1 MQRFLPLTHTH
12 THLSPSSGC
21 ASFFLLYIVSTSG
34 TVFDVYNQLH
44 FFFLSFPLLRHLG
57 PEKPLCCVSP
67 CTCRLRFIPFFF
79 LCVLSSQRKSEMQS
93 QELYGTASSTL
104 SPALSRG
111 GASSMPVLI
120 LDLGSRTIKSGLHT
134 ATTPHLT
141 PALVGIPKYP
151 RCLPQAS
158 SSPIQSSS
166 SNTSCYVVGHDAVSQ
181 RGVLRLSRPI
191 QHGGVI
197 MDWVGAQPLLRQ
209 SVQNALV
216 PPSSSLV
223 VRQPFE
229 GDDVIYSLVESP
241 FASRPQRARLAE
253 LLFEGPDHEAI
264 LSDSDQQQ
272 RVGPRAA
279 GVFCGVGPLLALYA
293 TGKTTGIVVDV
304 GDAAVSTAAAADGY
318 VLPQCLQ
325 READGATG
333 GAVTS
338 YLTRLLYQS
347 GVLGPAAVTP
357 AFRRSAPPSLLGTAA
372 NGLSNGAGAGTQQER
387 ELVYTIK
394 EVCCN
399 VSATPILSAKSSLAT
414 TGSSTAATPSLD
426 ELNSALIAAAQ
437 RTQHNRLGGS
447 GAVDGST
454 PSSHPFTLPDG
465 RFLEIGAAEAAQA
478 SEVLFYPVL
487 IGSEGRGVVDMV
499 LDAVAAAPVEL
510 QPQLLGNVV
519 VTGGATCSS
528 GFGYRFF
535 SEIQQRIR
543 GSAASSTGRS
553 SNQRI
558 CVSAPEQ
565 RAYAAW
571 MGASYVAQISSFASS
586 MVVTR
591 AAYEEEGETALARR
605 VLT

>member
-1 MQRFLPLTHTH
+1 
-12 THLSPSSGC
+12 
-21 ASFFLLYIVSTSG
+21 
-34 TVFDVYNQLH
+34 
-44 FFFLSFPLLRHLG
+44 
-57 PEKPLCCVSP
+57 
-67 CTCRLRFIPFFF
+67 
-79 LCVLSSQRKSEMQS
+79 MQS
-93 QELYGTASSTL
+93 QQRHYTASSTA
-104 SPALSRG
+104 SPELSRAG
-111 GASSMPVLI
+111 VSSTPALI

-134 ATTPHLT
+134 AATPHLT
-141 PALVGIPKYP
+141 PALVGTPKYP
-151 RCLPQAS
+151 RCLLQAS
-158 SSPIQSSS
+158 SSFNQSSS
-166 SNTSCYVVGHDAVSQ
+166 ISTSCFVVGSDAASR

-197 MDWVGAQPLLRQ
+197 MDWVGALPLLRQ
-209 SVQNALV
+209 SIQSALV
-216 PPSSSLV
+216 HPSSSLGA
-223 VRQPFE
+223 RQSLEE
-229 GDDVIYSLVESP
+229 GEDVIYSLVESP
-241 FASRPQRARLAE
+241 YASRPQRARLAE
-253 LLFEGPDHEAI
+253 LLFEDPDQEAVV
-264 LSDSDQQQ
+264 SDSGKQQ

-293 TGKTTGIVVDV
+293 TGQTTGVVVDV
-304 GDAAVSTAAAADGY
+304 GDGAVSTAAAADGY

-333 GAVTS
+333 AAVTS

-347 GVLGPAAVTP
+347 GVLGPAAATA
-357 AFRRSAPPSLLGTAA
+357 AFRRSAPSSLLGSAT
-372 NGLSNGAGAGTQQER
+372 NRLSSGAGAGTQQER
-387 ELVYTIK
+387 ELVYAIK
-394 EVCCN
+394 EACCS
-399 VSATPILSAKSSLAT
+399 VSATPLFSTKSSLAAADA
-414 TGSSTAATPSLD
+414 SIVATPSLS

-437 RTQHNRLGGS
+437 RTQHSGPGGS
-447 GAVDGST
+447 GAAHAST
-454 PSSHPFTLPDG
+454 PSSHLFTLPDG
-465 RFLEIGAAEAAQA
+465 SFLEVGTAEAAQA

-487 IGSEGRGVVDMV
+487 MGSEGRGVVDVV

-519 VTGGATCSS
+519 VTGGATCSA

-535 SEIQQRIR
+535 NEMQQRIR
-543 GSAASSTGRS
+543 GSAGLSTNGS

-591 AAYEEEGETALARR
+591 AAYEEEGEAALARR

>member
-1 MQRFLPLTHTH
+1 M
-12 THLSPSSGC
+12 
-21 ASFFLLYIVSTSG
+21 
-34 TVFDVYNQLH
+34 
-44 FFFLSFPLLRHLG
+44 
-57 PEKPLCCVSP
+57 E
-67 CTCRLRFIPFFF
+67 
-79 LCVLSSQRKSEMQS
+79 SQQ
-93 QELYGTASSTL
+93 YHYPASSTV
-104 SPALSRG
+104 SPALSRAG
-111 GASSMPVLI
+111 VSSTPVLI

-141 PALVGIPKYP
+141 PALVGTPKYP

-158 SSPIQSSS
+158 SSSNQSSS
-166 SNTSCYVVGHDAVSQ
+166 ISTSSFVVGSDAAS
-181 RGVLRLSRPI
+181 RRAVLRLSRPI

-197 MDWVGAQPLLRQ
+197 MDWVGARPLLRQ
-209 SVQNALV
+209 SIQNALV
-216 PPSSSLV
+216 PPPSSLV
-223 VRQPFE
+223 VRQSFE
-229 GDDVIYSLVESP
+229 EGEDVLYSLVETP

-253 LLFEGPDHEAI
+253 LLFEGPDQEA
-264 LSDSDQQQ
+264 LVSDSGKQQ

-293 TGKTTGIVVDV
+293 TGQTTGVVVDV
-304 GDAAVSTAAAADGY
+304 GDGAVSTAAAADGY

-333 GAVTS
+333 VAVTS

-347 GVLGPAAVTP
+347 GVLGPAAVTA
-357 AFRRSAPPSLLGTAA
+357 AFRRSAPPSLLGTAR
-372 NGLSNGAGAGTQQER
+372 NGLSSGAGAGTQQER
-387 ELVYTIK
+387 ELVYAIK
-394 EVCCN
+394 EACCT
-399 VSATPILSAKSSLAT
+399 VSATPLFSTKSSLAAADA
-414 TGSSTAATPSLD
+414 STAATPSLD
-426 ELNSALIAAAQ
+426 ELNSALIAASAQ
-437 RTQHNRLGGS
+437 RTRQSGSGGS
-447 GAVDGST
+447 GAAHAST

-465 RFLEIGAAEAAQA
+465 SFLEVGAAEAAQA

-487 IGSEGRGVVDMV
+487 MGSEGRGVVDVV
-499 LDAVAAAPVEL
+499 LDAVAAAPAEL

-519 VTGGATCSS
+519 VTGGATCSA

-535 SEIQQRIR
+535 KEMQQRIR
-543 GSAASSTGRS
+543 GSAASSTNGS

-591 AAYEEEGETALARR
+591 AAYEEEGEAALARR